1 MRAACQKMVYEL
13 AKQDG
18 RIFFVGSDLGSG
30 TLDEFR
36 KEMPNQFLME
46 GVSEANIIGLSA
58 GLALEGK
65 VPYVNT
71 IATFNTRR
79 CYEQIALD
87 LCLHNLPVRVI
98 GQGAGLVYAPLGPTH
113 HAIED
118 IAIMRALPNMTVVAP
133 SDADEMRR
141 LMPQTVDWPGPIYV
155 RVAKGGDPVVSTEA
169 HQFKIGVPITMRTGK
184 DVLIIT
190 TGITLQI
197 GLEAARRLEDSGIN
211 AGVMHVHTIK
221 PLAAEQIRSAASEVR
236 AVIAI
241 EEHTVIGGLGSAI
254 AETLA
259 ESGIRP
265 LPLFRRIGIPDTFAH
280 EYGSQASIMDH
291 MGISAD
297 GLVSVA
303 VGMLQNRSAAVR

>member
-1 MRAACQKMVYEL
+1 MIYEL
-13 AKQDG
+13 AKKDA

-36 KEMPNQFLME
+36 KEMPDRFLME
-46 GVSEANIIGLSA
+46 GVSEANMIGLSA

-65 VPYVNT
+65 IPYVNT

-133 SDADEMRR
+133 ADADEMRR

-155 RVAKGGDPVVSTEA
+155 RVAKGGDPVVSSDA
-169 HQFKIGVPITMRTGK
+169 HQFKIGVPIMMRSGK

-197 GLEAARRLEDSGIN
+197 GLEAAKRLEDSGIS
-211 AGVMHVHTIK
+211 AGVMHVHTVK
-221 PLAAEQIRSAASEVR
+221 PLATEQIRAAVSEAR
-236 AVIAI
+236 AVITI
-241 EEHTVIGGLGSAI
+241 EEHTVIGGLGSAV
-254 AETLA
+254 AETLV

-265 LPLFRRIGIPDTFAH
+265 LPPFRRIGIPDTFAH

-297 GLVSVA
+297 GVVSTALGLLEKRSVA
-303 VGMLQNRSAAVR
+303 VR